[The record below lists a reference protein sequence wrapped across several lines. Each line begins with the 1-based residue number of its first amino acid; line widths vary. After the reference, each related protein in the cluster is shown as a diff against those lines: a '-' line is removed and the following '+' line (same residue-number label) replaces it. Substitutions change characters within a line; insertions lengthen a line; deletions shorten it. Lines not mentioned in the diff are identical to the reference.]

1 MKTSQLYEIAY
12 KRFCEIAVPL
22 GLRPS
27 GNEMARYLD
36 VSIGQ
41 AQAWKTGQRP
51 SADALEAMVRKLGL
65 SPRWLLTGEG
75 EPLEDAGCAPREE
88 HPRHVRRYGR
98 TPLDNTVRRRLA
110 RHIPGHAVGTVATNA
125 FPGQDR
131 DSGRSLVRAIMDGRM
146 APTVGEFY
154 ALCVAVDLKPEEEL
168 EAAARETVI
177 TGSSYPV
184 EERRD
189 PFEVEEVP
197 TDVVQVCPIL
207 HEPDHDAPPPARRR
221 R

>member
-1 MKTSQLYEIAY
+1 MKTPHLYEIAY

-27 GNEMARYLD
+27 GNEMARFLD

-75 EPLEDAGCAPREE
+75 DPVENAAAPAQEVQAQR
-88 HPRHVRRYGR
+88 RHGS
-98 TPLDNTVRRRLA
+98 TPLDVTVRRRLS
-110 RHIPGHAVGTVATNA
+110 RNIPSHAAGTVAATA

-131 DSGRSLVRAIMDGRM
+131 DSGRALVRAITDGRM
-146 APTVGEFY
+146 AATVGEFY
-154 ALCVAVDLKPEEEL
+154 ALCVALDLKPEAEL
-168 EAAARETVI
+168 EAAVRETVI